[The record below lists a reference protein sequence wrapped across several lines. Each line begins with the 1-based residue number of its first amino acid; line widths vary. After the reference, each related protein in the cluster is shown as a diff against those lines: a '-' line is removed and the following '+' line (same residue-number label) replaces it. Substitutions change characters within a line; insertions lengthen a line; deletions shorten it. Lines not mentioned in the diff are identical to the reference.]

1 MRTDIEIRTA
11 GIQTL
16 LTALGDIEA
25 ERFLVLI
32 NREKFDY
39 TQWCSQQW
47 NNVQSLIWRRRL
59 ERCDLQKPKQ
69 TKLIAWGFIRDQ
81 NRTL

>member
-16 LTALGDIEA
+16 LATLGDIEA
-25 ERFLVLI
+25 ERFLMLI

-39 TQWCSQQW
+39 TQWRSQQW
-47 NNVQSLIWRRRL
+47 RTETVASLAVQARGLRAIKAQ
-59 ERCDLQKPKQ
+59 EK
-69 TKLIAWGFIRDQ
+69 
-81 NRTL
+81 